1 MEESFLKE
9 NLFRYICLV
18 VFCFAT
24 IFLFSYFNV
33 AKTSLKGSKNANLV
47 IYGDNISTAYTP
59 FIQDD
64 GIYISV
70 DTISKVIDS
79 HIYYDKQAT
88 KVIITTEDTVLKFK
102 IDENKAHRNFVE
114 ESISTPA
121 RFINDMAY
129 IDINLVKDLYN
140 IIVSYNEETLTIS
153 IDKTNDGNQVVKYN
167 FTNVYEDLKTN
178 SNVLKILNKGS
189 KITVYTESLKHNRWY
204 KIKTEDGIIGYISKN
219 SVDVS
224 NNSSDKI
231 SNSNNSENAEKINMF
246 WQYGSELST
255 LGDKIE
261 GVNVVSPTWYEL
273 KNAEGDISSKASSKY
288 LEKAKQ
294 NGYEVWPIITNG
306 IDDVNYTAADT
317 SAMVNSEYN
326 REQFIK
332 NLVEILKKDKVDGIN
347 IDFEAMR
354 TEDRDVFTQFVRE
367 LAPILRNAGLKV
379 SVDIYFVAYVDRKG
393 VGEAVDYVMLMGYDQ
408 RGNWSSVAGS
418 ISEISWVE
426 ENIESLM
433 NDSKI
438 PANKIILGIPFY
450 TRLWTQK
457 TGATKPTTTVYTMAN
472 CQTFLKNNNLQAT
485 LDEASGQNYAEYTK
499 GNTTYKLWIEDADS
513 VKRRIETVNKYNL
526 AGVCA
531 WRKGLETQ
539 DIWKV
544 INDTLNK

>member
-379 SVDIYFVAYVDRKG
+379 SADIYFVAYVDRKG

>member
-408 RGNWSSVAGS
+408 RGNWSSVAGT

>member
-1 MEESFLKE
+1 M
-9 NLFRYICLV
+9 
-18 VFCFAT
+18 
-24 IFLFSYFNV
+24 
-33 AKTSLKGSKNANLV
+33 
-47 IYGDNISTAYTP
+47 
-59 FIQDD
+59 
-64 GIYISV
+64 
-70 DTISKVIDS
+70 
-79 HIYYDKQAT
+79 
-88 KVIITTEDTVLKFK
+88 
-102 IDENKAHRNFVE
+102 
-114 ESISTPA
+114 
-121 RFINDMAY
+121 
-129 IDINLVKDLYN
+129 
-140 IIVSYNEETLTIS
+140 
-153 IDKTNDGNQVVKYN
+153 
-167 FTNVYEDLKTN
+167 
-178 SNVLKILNKGS
+178 
-189 KITVYTESLKHNRWY
+189 
-204 KIKTEDGIIGYISKN
+204 
-219 SVDVS
+219 S

-379 SVDIYFVAYVDRKG
+379 SADIYFVAYVDRKG

-457 TGATKPTTTVYTMAN
+457 AGATKPTTTVYTMAN

-513 VKRRIETVNKYNL
+513 VKRRIETVNKYDL

-539 DIWKV
+539 DVWKV
-544 INDTLNK
+544 INDTLKK

>member
-9 NLFRYICLV
+9 NLFRYICVV

-33 AKTSLKGSKNANLV
+33 AKTSLKDSKNANLV

-140 IIVSYNEETLTIS
+140 IIVSYNEETSTIS

-379 SVDIYFVAYVDRKG
+379 SADIYFVAYVDRKG

-457 TGATKPTTTVYTMAN
+457 AGATKPTTTVYTMAN

-513 VKRRIETVNKYNL
+513 VKRRIETVNKYDL

-544 INDTLNK
+544 INDTLKK

>member
-24 IFLFSYFNV
+24 IFLFSCFNV
-33 AKTSLKGSKNANLV
+33 AKTSLKDSKNANLV

-140 IIVSYNEETLTIS
+140 IIVSYNEETSTIS

-379 SVDIYFVAYVDRKG
+379 SADIYFVAYVDRKG

-513 VKRRIETVNKYNL
+513 VKRRIEAVNKYNL